1 MEDIKGTRYAG
12 EYDLLELDLFTSSG
26 NVINLMAVY
35 LSLNI
40 YENMFSNSLSG
51 SLLFIDTN
59 NIVVNAPIV
68 GQEFLSFKIK
78 TTGLESNPID
88 FTEHVM
94 AVYKID
100 KRFADKGN
108 EVVQIHFCS
117 PESLRNDRTRI
128 SKKFEGNISDI
139 VPKILRDK
147 VTINTNK
154 KIFTEDTKGIKK
166 IVVPNKNP
174 YSLIRDLTTDA
185 ISETGSPNYVFFEN
199 MHGFHFRTLDS
210 LYGEG
215 SKGEYMASDK
225 GSIKGNDIANIE
237 EDLKRVLSYEIS
249 SNNDTK
255 KNIKSGM
262 LASKSI
268 SYNMYQKNFDVQ
280 RYDYFSDFDKYKR
293 VSNGESDSPIYND
306 APIDEFDNNLGD
318 FKDAR
323 IFMHSTSKDSDNL
336 DTQHYVDSKTNFTP
350 NDVSKTVQH
359 RFAKHTELDFGVK
372 VNMEING
379 VTTIKMGDVI
389 DFLVPVI
396 GTVHGDTFDKY
407 YSGKF
412 LITKARHEFTA
423 LGKRYK
429 IYLSAVKDAFN
440 SQLPSGEA
448 EAQQPTS
455 IMSRR

>member
-59 NIVVNAPIV
+59 NIVINAPIV

-199 MHGFHFRTLDS
+199 INGFHFRTLDS

-215 SKGEYMASDK
+215 SKGEYMASDQ
-225 GSIKGNDIANIE
+225 GSINGDISNVE
-237 EDLKRVLSYEIS
+237 EDIKRVLFYDIA

-323 IFMHSTSKDSDNL
+323 IFMHSTSKDSSNL

-350 NDVSKTVQH
+350 NDVSKTIQH

-372 VNMEING
+372 VIMEING

-389 DFLVPVI
+389 DFLVPVT
-396 GTVHGDTFDKY
+396 GTVHTETFDKY

-412 LITKARHEFTA
+412 LITKARHEFTR
-423 LGKRYK
+423 LGKR
-429 IYLSAVKDAFN
+429 
-440 SQLPSGEA
+440 
-448 EAQQPTS
+448 
-455 IMSRR
+455 